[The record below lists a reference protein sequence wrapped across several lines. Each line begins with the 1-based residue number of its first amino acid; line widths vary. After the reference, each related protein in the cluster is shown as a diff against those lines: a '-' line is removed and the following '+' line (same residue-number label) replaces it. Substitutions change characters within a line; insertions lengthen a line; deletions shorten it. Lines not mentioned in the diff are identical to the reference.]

1 MNMANST
8 DKLNIKNDNL
18 LLENTYNFTIIKC
31 NDIYKIKQ
39 KVKKIILHD

>member
-8 DKLNIKNDNL
+8 DKLNIKTDNL

-31 NDIYKIKQ
+31 NDIFKIKQ
-39 KVKKIILHD
+39 KVKK